1 MAKVRG
7 FFYMSNYFED
17 NFRIIFRHVLEV
29 LNNQRF
35 SKMEN
40 FYDLYFLSSIENQ
53 IVTKLLRKL
62 LILSAVCFI

>member
-29 LNNQRF
+29 LNNQYVF
-35 SKMEN
+35 KMEN
-40 FYDLYFLSSIENQ
+40 FFYSSFSFDVENQ
-53 IVTKLLRKL
+53 CVIILFGKL
-62 LILSAVCFI
+62 

>member
-29 LNNQRF
+29 LNNQCVF
-35 SKMEN
+35 KMEN
-40 FYDLYFLSSIENQ
+40 FSYYLVSFCY
-53 IVTKLLRKL
+53 
-62 LILSAVCFI
+62 